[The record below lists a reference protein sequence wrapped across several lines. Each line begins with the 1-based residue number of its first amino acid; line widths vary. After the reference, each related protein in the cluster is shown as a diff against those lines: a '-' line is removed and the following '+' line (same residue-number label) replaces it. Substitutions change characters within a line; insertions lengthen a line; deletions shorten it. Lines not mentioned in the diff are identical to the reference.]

1 MYTETIVLP
10 KICLWYLWIWILC
23 RRGSHKF
30 SPQLS
35 YYHRPSWTFYVL
47 VNCCGKIFC
56 YKDNRVAEYKV
67 IDKRNSLII
76 RVMIC
81 QLITQWVLDITQG
94 TLLPSRR
101 THNEMI
107 TSFWRNNNVSITS
120 SAVIWHWHILY
131 TLLET
136 DRRTSTGTRGLD
148 DVFRPRRGFHPDE
161 LDFVR
166 KFILCYQTYSSW
178 MYPKC
183 HCDVQSTI

>member
-1 MYTETIVLP
+1 MHST
-10 KICLWYLWIWILC
+10 KAGH
-23 RRGSHKF
+23 RGHCAW
-30 SPQLS
+30 LI
-35 YYHRPSWTFYVL
+35 YH
-47 VNCCGKIFC
+47 IFC
-56 YKDNRVAEYKV
+56 NNNILIQVCHCFNRSLTYNTIIKV

-81 QLITQWVLDITQG
+81 QLITQWVLDITHG
-94 TLLPSRR
+94 TRR
-101 THNEMI
+101 THNEII

-120 SAVIWHWHILY
+120 SAVICHWHILY

-183 HCDVQSTI
+183 HCDVQSTV